1 MDYGIGLL
9 QGLEKRTLQNI
20 DREYLLVSYAGGDSL
35 FVPLHQADRLSRYV
49 GPDDAAPQL
58 SRLGTPEWA
67 RAKARTREA
76 VEEIAQDLLELY
88 AAREHTTGHA
98 FSADTPWQ
106 KELEASFPY
115 YETGDQ
121 LRALAE
127 VKADMEK
134 PLPMDRLLC
143 GDVGYGKTEVA
154 LRAAFKAVMD
164 GKQVAMLVP
173 TTILA
178 QQHFATFT
186 QRMAP
191 FPVEIEMLS
200 RFRSPAEQAAILE
213 KLAANQIDIVIG
225 THRLLSKD
233 VQFSDLGLLI
243 VDEEQRFGVT
253 HKEHFK
259 QLRTQVDVLTLTA
272 TPIPRTL
279 YLSLTGVRDIS
290 TIQTAPEERLPIVTH
305 VGTRDDDLVRRAI
318 LQEIARGGQV
328 FFVHNRV
335 QTIYREAG
343 RLADLVPEA
352 RIAVGH
358 GQMPES
364 ELAAVMSEFA
374 TGSHDVLVCTS
385 IIEAGLD
392 IPTANTLIVDRA
404 DRFGL
409 SQLYQLRGRV
419 GRSGMQ
425 AYAYFFHPA
434 YHRLTPEAS
443 ARMQTIDEQTELG
456 AGMSIATRDLEI
468 RGAGDFLGVRQ
479 HGHMSAVGFHLYSEM
494 LAQAVGRLR
503 RQAGRA
509 APGEPPEN
517 LVEPSSRS
525 ISIDLPLPTYIP
537 TDYVPDMALRIRLYR
552 RMAEVEKSESIDEV
566 AAELVDRFG
575 PLPPPVEN
583 LLYQLRVKQRALQ
596 TTVESI
602 TSDNKQISLRLNGLS
617 GDERQALQ
625 TYLGSSVRVSR
636 KAIWLPHED
645 GGWQASLLAL
655 LDRLASFQLS

>member
-1 MDYGIGLL
+1 
-9 QGLEKRTLQNI
+9 
-20 DREYLLVSYAGGDSL
+20 
-35 FVPLHQADRLSRYV
+35 
-49 GPDDAAPQL
+49 
-58 SRLGTPEWA
+58 
-67 RAKARTREA
+67 
-76 VEEIAQDLLELY
+76 
-88 AAREHTTGHA
+88 
-98 FSADTPWQ
+98 
-106 KELEASFPY
+106 
-115 YETGDQ
+115 
-121 LRALAE
+121 
-127 VKADMEK
+127 
-134 PLPMDRLLC
+134 
-143 GDVGYGKTEVA
+143 
-154 LRAAFKAVMD
+154 
-164 GKQVAMLVP
+164 
-173 TTILA
+173 
-178 QQHFATFT
+178 
-186 QRMAP
+186 
-191 FPVEIEMLS
+191 
-200 RFRSPAEQAAILE
+200 
-213 KLAANQIDIVIG
+213 
-225 THRLLSKD
+225 
-233 VQFSDLGLLI
+233 
-243 VDEEQRFGVT
+243 
-253 HKEHFK
+253 
-259 QLRTQVDVLTLTA
+259 
-272 TPIPRTL
+272 
-279 YLSLTGVRDIS
+279 VRDIS
-290 TIQTAPEERLPIVTH
+290 TIQTAPEERLPIITH

-343 RLADLVPEA
+343 RLADLLPEA

-358 GQMPES
+358 GQMPEN

-374 TGSHDVLVCTS
+374 TGSHDMLVCTS

-419 GRSGMQ
+419 GRSGAQ

-434 YHRLTPEAS
+434 YHKLTPEAS

-456 AGMSIATRDLEI
+456 AGMSIAMRDLEI

-509 APGEPPEN
+509 APGEQPEGLAEPP
-517 LVEPSSRS
+517 SRS

-537 TDYVPDMALRIRLYR
+537 TDYVPDMGLRIRLYR

-596 TTVESI
+596 TTVDSI

-625 TYLGSSVRVSR
+625 AYLGRSVRVSR
-636 KAIWLPHED
+636 SAIWLPHED
-645 GGWQASLLAL
+645 GGWQALLLAL
-655 LDRLASFQLS
+655 LDRLASFTPS